1 MPWWTKRASGPTISA
16 RCVRNAITSCF
27 VSRSMASIRPTSNT
41 ASRPL
46 AQMVSAADFGM
57 TPSAANASQACAS
70 ISNQMRNRVSGAQ
83 MATMAGRE

>member
-1 MPWWTKRASGPTISA
+1 M
-16 RCVRNAITSCF
+16 TSCF
-27 VSRSMASIRPTSNT
+27 VSRSMASIRPTSNA

-57 TPSAANASQACAS
+57 TPSSASASQACAS
-70 ISNQMRNRVSGAQ
+70 ISNQMRNRVSGSQ